1 MQPSLTV
8 TRESLGGEHILVPL
22 PGSQQSSESDCLSQS
37 GGWPEID
44 SNCFYVLKLGRGWGL
59 LVVKL
64 ILVALQNMYVMIMT
78 PSLLGSQLFVGF
90 ILSSIF

>member
-8 TRESLGGEHILVPL
+8 TRESLDGDNSHHDLVSL

-37 GGWPEID
+37 GGWPEMD
-44 SNCFYVLKLGRGWGL
+44 SNCFYVLKLGGWGGGL

-64 ILVALQNMYVMIMT
+64 ILVALQFVMEWE
-78 PSLLGSQLFVGF
+78 
-90 ILSSIF
+90 